1 MNNDLDRL
9 TLIVLSALE
18 DIKGQNIQLFDAQP
32 LTGLF
37 DRVVVVSGTSN
48 RQTRAMAKNLH
59 DKVKQGGFGVY
70 GAEGEETGE
79 WVLVDLGDVIVHI
92 MQPEIRDYYRL
103 EEIWGK
109 HPIDWEALQEAARKP
124 APKRKATAKKPIV
137 EKTPVKV
144 TAPEAK
150 PVVKPRKNKTAAEKK
165 AEAFASDK
173 PKAKEPAAKKSS
185 SKSRASSGAGTGKG
199 AGAAASKGKSASK
212 PGVKKPVTKK
222 PAAKKPAAKKPATNN
237 KTKK

>member
-1 MNNDLDRL
+1 MNQELDQL
-9 TLIVLSALE
+9 TLTVISALE

-48 RQTRAMAKNLH
+48 RQTRALAKNLH
-59 DKVKQGGFGVY
+59 DKVKQAGFGVY

-109 HPIDWEALQEAARKP
+109 HPIDWEAMQEAARKP

-165 AEAFASDK
+165 AEAFATGQT
-173 PKAKEPAAKKSS
+173 KEKK
-185 SKSRASSGAGTGKG
+185 
-199 AGAAASKGKSASK
+199 AASKA
-212 PGVKKPVTKK
+212 PGKK
-222 PAAKKPAAKKPATNN
+222 PAAKRPTTKPAKKPAASPGA
-237 KTKK
+237 KAAKAAKPKAAAKSTKAKPKPKK